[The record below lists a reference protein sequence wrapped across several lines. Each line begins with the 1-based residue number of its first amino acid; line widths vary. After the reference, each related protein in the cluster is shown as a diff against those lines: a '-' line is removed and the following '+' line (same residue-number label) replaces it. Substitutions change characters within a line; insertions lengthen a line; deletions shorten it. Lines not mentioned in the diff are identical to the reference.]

1 MDQHYGA
8 TPDDWDHDVTDTD
21 HGPAGDDWERD
32 DDRIRREVTT
42 DSYPAAIALVVRL
55 GMLFE
60 EHGHHA
66 DLALSWTRLTIEL
79 TSHDTGGVT
88 DRDHAMAHR
97 IDELLTA
104 VLG

>member
-1 MDQHYGA
+1 M
-8 TPDDWDHDVTDTD
+8 PDDTD
-21 HGPAGDDWERD
+21 HGPAGDHWERD
-32 DDRIRREVTT
+32 GACIRRVVTAG
-42 DSYPAAIALVVRL
+42 SYPAAIALVVRL

-60 EHGHHA
+60 EHDHHA

-97 IDELLTA
+97 IDELLAA
-104 VLG
+104 V